1 MATQATT
8 LTRPLAP
15 ASAGVMLPAFTLWWR
30 EIVRF
35 YRQPTRVVGVLA
47 SPLVFWLVIGSGFGT
62 SFRSGGGPGQ
72 QHYLDYFYPGALIM
86 IVLFTSIFTMMS
98 VIEDRKEGFLLSV
111 LVAPVPRTAIVLGK
125 VLGGTTLSAV
135 QGLIFLIFAPFAGVH
150 LELAQ
155 VLLAAVV
162 VFLVSFALTA
172 LGFAIAWPMDSSQAF
187 HGIVNLFLIPL
198 WLLSGALFPIQN
210 ASKWIKVIM
219 RLNPLTYGVE
229 ALRGLLYPG
238 AETTFPLPSA
248 MATLR
253 SVFAG
258 NVWTRITDGKPPHH
272 EARRLIVGN
281 SIAEQYA
288 FFPALNATL
297 NGTSAA
303 LLLTGRSPDCSRAH
317 CRTPRLHDCCGSCV
331 GSVSGVLSILPL
343 QSRKHSIPGRG
354 MGTSRLFHDSDFP
367 CHTGDRHRAAGDH
380 HFDSRAEGA
389 VSAASG
395 DRALDVAFV
404 DVCFRHGCD
413 CLFHALPMVPAQ
425 LVASDGDSSR

>member
-8 LTRPLAP
+8 LARPMGSP

-125 VLGGTTLSAV
+125 VMGGTTLSAV
-135 QGLIFLIFAPFAGVH
+135 QGMIFLIFAPFAGVH
-150 LELAQ
+150 LQPLSM
-155 VLLAAVV
+155 LLVAVV
-162 VFLVSFALTA
+162 VFLVSFSLTA

-198 WLLSGALFPIQN
+198 WLVSGALFPIAG
-210 ASKWIKVIM
+210 ASGWIRIIM

-229 ALRGLLYPG
+229 ALRGLLYPA
-238 AETTFPLPSA
+238 AETSFPLPSA
-248 MATLR
+248 MATLLLF
-253 SVFAG
+253 SLVMFA
-258 NVWTRITDGKPPHH
+258 
-272 EARRLIVGN
+272 L
-281 SIAEQYA
+281 
-288 FFPALNATL
+288 
-297 NGTSAA
+297 A
-303 LLLTGRSPDCSRAH
+303 LLMANRRSTRP
-317 CRTPRLHDCCGSCV
+317 
-331 GSVSGVLSILPL
+331 
-343 QSRKHSIPGRG
+343 
-354 MGTSRLFHDSDFP
+354 
-367 CHTGDRHRAAGDH
+367 AA
-380 HFDSRAEGA
+380 
-389 VSAASG
+389 
-395 DRALDVAFV
+395 
-404 DVCFRHGCD
+404 
-413 CLFHALPMVPAQ
+413 
-425 LVASDGDSSR
+425 